1 MENPHS
7 IAKRIY
13 IINFAISKNYAKG
26 YDITT
31 WYVSI
36 VSIVF
41 IYIYIYKYILSYV
54 ILSYT
59 YHIYM
64 CIYYTIITHTL

>member
-1 MENPHS
+1 MQNPHS
-7 IAKRIY
+7 IVKRIY

-36 VSIVF
+36 VYIVF
-41 IYIYIYKYILSYV
+41 IYIYTYIN
-54 ILSYT
+54 T
-59 YHIYM
+59 YYPM
-64 CIYYTIITHTL
+64 